1 MRPASKVLRW
11 ILGAVVRRLTRG
23 KYILCES
30 RGQRALNGSVF
41 LSNGIPQRHF
51 YVSYGVCFVMVTVRP
66 GYSRLRKAELELGLN
81 WGGALWCLL

>member
-1 MRPASKVLRW
+1 MHPASKVLRW

-41 LSNGIPQRHF
+41 LLVTGYRNGIF
-51 YVSYGVCFVMVTVRP
+51 TLVM
-66 GYSRLRKAELELGLN
+66 AC
-81 WGGALWCLL
+81 ALLW